1 MDGIFIDEVPSS
13 TEFVEY
19 MAALANA
26 TKTILNRN
34 VLVPN
39 SLTEKLNAT
48 AAAAAAAASAGS
60 DEEATAADEE
70 GVPSISVPAEAAAAG
85 SAQLAGPAAAAHAHT
100 DPSTPSAPP
109 GGALTPSSSSAVV
122 IYNPG
127 VVVDPIFYQAAD
139 HVVAFENAARAWTL
153 PVVRQGLSRL
163 PRALLPRSVV
173 VAHSAEGPRSS
184 SGRARGRGENGEEEE
199 EEEACATVKLC
210 RKAAG
215 MGCVGQFVTSRGGYT
230 EWCPDWMEFVG
241 EMAKRTQI

>member
-34 VLVPN
+34 VLAPN

-48 AAAAAAAASAGS
+48 AAAAAAAASTSAD
-60 DEEATAADEE
+60 DEKATAADEE
-70 GVPSISVPAEAAAAG
+70 GIPSISVPAEAAAPAAPAR
-85 SAQLAGPAAAAHAHT
+85 SAGPAAAAHAKT
-100 DPSTPSAPP
+100 DPPTPSAPP
-109 GGALTPSSSSAVV
+109 GGALTPSLSSAVV

-139 HVVAFENAARAWTL
+139 HIVAFENAARAWTL

-173 VAHSAEGPRSS
+173 VAHSAEGSR
-184 SGRARGRGENGEEEE
+184 EE

-215 MGCVGQFVTSRGGYT
+215 MGCVGQFITSRGGYT